1 MDWLVATLGELQG
14 GSAILLGLLIGAMTA
29 V

>member
-14 GSAILLGLLIGAMTA
+14 GSAILLGLLIGAITA